1 MSSGLKGYER
11 PWGNGKPLNYY
22 DYGTNDSDKTITVPA
37 KKLYDIRYIEVAL
50 TTTATV
56 GNRLLQIVIG
66 DGTNAMFGIRTGAI
80 AASNVGL
87 VVLAPGISYATTNKR
102 TPSNAANST
111 VTIRDSLPQPLLL
124 PAGYTIRCYDVAAI
138 DAAADDMEI
147 VVLGVQYDA

>member
-1 MSSGLKGYER
+1 MSKNF
-11 PWGNGKPLNYY
+11 PWGTGTPLNYY

-37 KKLYDIRYIEVAL
+37 GKIREIKYIEAAL

-56 GNRLLQIVIG
+56 GNRILTVLIG
-66 DGTNAMFGIRTGAI
+66 DGTNTLYAVRTGSV

-87 VVLAPGISYATTNKR
+87 IALQPGISYATTNKR

-111 VTIRDSLPQPLLL
+111 VTVRDCLPQPLIL
-124 PAGYTIRCYDVAAI
+124 PANYTIRVYDVAAI

-147 VVLGVQYDA
+147 VILGVEYDA

>member
-1 MSSGLKGYER
+1 MKDY
-11 PWGNGKPLNYY
+11 PWGRGTPLNYH

-37 KKLYDIRYIEVAL
+37 GKYYEVRYIEVAL

-56 GNRLLQIVIG
+56 GNRVLQVVIG
-66 DGTNAMFGIRTGAI
+66 DGTDAIFGIRTGSV

-87 VVLAPGISYATTNKR
+87 LVLVPGIPYATTNKR

-111 VTIRDSLPQPLLL
+111 VAVRDSLPQPLIL
-124 PAGYTIRCYDVAAI
+124 PAGYTIRCYDVSAV

-147 VVLGVQYDA
+147 VILGVEYDA